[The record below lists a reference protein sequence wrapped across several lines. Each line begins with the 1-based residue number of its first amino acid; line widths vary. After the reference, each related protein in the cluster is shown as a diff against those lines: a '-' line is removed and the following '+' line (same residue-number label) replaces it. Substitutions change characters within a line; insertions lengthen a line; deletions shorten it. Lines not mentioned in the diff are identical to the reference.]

1 MSDHPLDAI
10 FDRFITS
17 PSIFKNHEVLRPS
30 HIPERLPHRDF
41 EIQFLGKA
49 LGSALRN
56 NRPSNIFLYG
66 KTGTGKTIVSKFVTK
81 YLRQRATS
89 IGKNIIVSL
98 LNCVE
103 VDTDYRVLARLCEVV
118 GETVP
123 FTGLPTDEVF
133 QRFKTKL
140 DSKKQLL
147 IVVFDELDK
156 LHHKSGDNVLY
167 QLTRINSDLKR
178 AQVSL
183 VCITND
189 LSFKET
195 LDPRVRSSLSE
206 EELVFKPYNATQLED
221 ILSDRAEEG
230 FNEEVLAPAV
240 ISLCAA
246 LAAQEHG
253 DARRALDLLRVAAEI
268 AERGSEEKVNEKH
281 VRKATKQIEKNTVE
295 EVLVSL
301 PVQSKVVLWSV
312 YILEKSSLKIITT
325 GDLYKIYLECCKI
338 TGLDPIT
345 PRRANSLLNELSMLG
360 VVNTKV
366 VSLGRYGR
374 TTKVSLSVSPRE
386 VRNILCEDYHI
397 KKVSD
402 FDAEYLIENS

>member
-10 FDRFITS
+10 FDRFISS

-30 HIPERLPHRDF
+30 HIPDKLPHRDY

-66 KTGTGKTIVSKFVTK
+66 KTGTGKTIVSKYVTK
-81 YLRQRATS
+81 YLQERANS

-103 VDTDYRVLARLCEVV
+103 IDTDYRVLARLCDLI
-118 GETVP
+118 GEPVP

-133 QRFKTKL
+133 QRFKAKL

-156 LHHKSGDNVLY
+156 LHQKSGDNVLY
-167 QLTRINSDLKR
+167 QLTRINTDLKK

-206 EELVFKPYNATQLED
+206 EELVFKPYNSLQLED
-221 ILSDRAEEG
+221 ILTERAKEG
-230 FNEEVLAPAV
+230 FHEGVLTEGV

-268 AERGSEEKVNEKH
+268 AERENESKVLQSH
-281 VRKATKQIEKNTVE
+281 VRKASKQIEKDTIQE
-295 EVLVSL
+295 ALISL
-301 PVQSKVVLWSV
+301 PVQTKLVLWAV
-312 YILEKSSLKIITT
+312 YVLEKSTLKVITT
-325 GDLYKIYLECCKI
+325 GDIYKVYLELCKT

-366 VSLGRYGR
+366 VSMGRYGR
-374 TTKVSLSVSPRE
+374 TTKVSLSVSPRQT
-386 VRNILCEDYHI
+386 RNILCEDFYI

-402 FDAEYLIENS
+402 FDAQTLLGKD

>member
-1 MSDHPLDAI
+1 MTDHPLDAI

-30 HIPERLPHRDF
+30 HIPERLPHRDI
-41 EIQFLGKA
+41 EIQLLGKA
-49 LGSALRN
+49 LGNALRN
-56 NRPSNIFLYG
+56 DRPSNIFLYG

-81 YLRQRATS
+81 YLQERAST
-89 IGKNIIVSL
+89 IGKDIVVSI

-103 VDTDYRVLARLCEVV
+103 VDTDYRVLARLCERI

-123 FTGLPTDEVF
+123 FTGLPTDEVYK
-133 QRFKTKL
+133 RFKNRL

-156 LHHKSGDNVLY
+156 LHNKSGDNVLY
-167 QLTRINSDLKR
+167 QLTRINSDLKK

-206 EELVFKPYNATQLED
+206 EELVFKPYNANQLED
-221 ILSDRAEEG
+221 ILSDRAREG
-230 FNEEVLAPAV
+230 FNDEVLESGV

-253 DARRALDLLRVAAEI
+253 DARRALDLLRVAAELS
-268 AERGSEEKVNEKH
+268 ERNNETKVNVMH

-301 PVQSKVVLWSV
+301 PVQTKVVLWAV
-312 YILEKSSLKIITT
+312 YVLEKSNLKVITT
-325 GDLYKIYLECCKI
+325 GDLYKVYLELCKI

-345 PRRANSLLNELSMLG
+345 PRRTNSLLNELSMLG
-360 VVNTKV
+360 IVNTKV
-366 VSLGRYGR
+366 VSMGRHGR
-374 TTKVSLSVSPRE
+374 TTKVSLSVSSRE
-386 VRNILCEDYHI
+386 VRNILCNDFHI

-402 FDAEYLIENS
+402 FSADEILEN

>member
-1 MSDHPLDAI
+1 MTDHPLDAI

-30 HIPERLPHRDF
+30 HIPERLPHRDI
-41 EIQFLGKA
+41 EIQLLGKA
-49 LGSALRN
+49 LGNALRN
-56 NRPSNIFLYG
+56 DRPSNIFLYG

-81 YLRQRATS
+81 YLQERAST
-89 IGKNIIVSL
+89 IGKDIVVSI

-103 VDTDYRVLARLCEVV
+103 VDTDYRVLARLCERI

-123 FTGLPTDEVF
+123 FTGLPTDEVYK
-133 QRFKTKL
+133 RFKNRL

-156 LHHKSGDNVLY
+156 LHNKSGDNVLY
-167 QLTRINSDLKR
+167 QLTRINSDLKK

-206 EELVFKPYNATQLED
+206 EELVFKPYNANQLED
-221 ILSDRAEEG
+221 ILSDRAREG
-230 FNEEVLAPAV
+230 FNDEVLETGV

-253 DARRALDLLRVAAEI
+253 DARRALDLLRVAAELS
-268 AERGSEEKVNEKH
+268 ERNNETKVNVMH

-301 PVQSKVVLWSV
+301 PVQTKVVLWAV
-312 YILEKSSLKIITT
+312 YVLEKSNLKVITT
-325 GDLYKIYLECCKI
+325 GDLYKVYLELCKI

-345 PRRANSLLNELSMLG
+345 PRRTNSLLNELSMLG
-360 VVNTKV
+360 IVNTKV
-366 VSLGRYGR
+366 VSMGRHGR
-374 TTKVSLSVSPRE
+374 TTKVSLSVSSRE
-386 VRNILCEDYHI
+386 VRNILCNDFHI

-402 FDAEYLIENS
+402 FSADEILEN

>member
-10 FDRFITS
+10 FDRFISS

-30 HIPERLPHRDF
+30 HIPERLPHRDI
-41 EIQFLGKA
+41 EIQFLGKM
-49 LGSALRN
+49 LGNALRN

-81 YLRQRATS
+81 YLRTRAAS
-89 IGKNIIVSL
+89 IGQSIVVSL

-118 GETVP
+118 GESVP

-133 QRFKTKL
+133 KRFKTKL

-167 QLTRINSDLKR
+167 QLTRINTDLKR

-221 ILSDRAEEG
+221 ILSDRAIEG
-230 FNEEVLAPAV
+230 FHDEVLNPAV

-268 AERGSEEKVNEKH
+268 AERGSEDRVNEKH

-301 PVQSKVVLWSV
+301 PVQSKVVLWSA

-345 PRRANSLLNELSMLG
+345 PRRANSLLNELAMLG

-386 VRNILCEDYHI
+386 VRNILCDDYHI

-402 FDAEYLIENS
+402 FNADHILEQN

>member
-10 FDRFITS
+10 FDRFISS

-49 LGSALRN
+49 LGNALRN
-56 NRPSNIFLYG
+56 DRPSNIFLYG

-81 YLRQRATS
+81 YLRQRAAA
-89 IGKNIIVSL
+89 IGKSIIVSI

-133 QRFKTKL
+133 KRFKNKL

-156 LHHKSGDNVLY
+156 LHNKSGDNVLY
-167 QLTRINSDLKR
+167 QLTRINSDLKK

-221 ILSDRAEEG
+221 ILSDRAKEG
-230 FNEEVLAPAV
+230 FNEGVLETPV

-268 AERGSEEKVNEKH
+268 AERGSEEIVNEVH

-301 PVQSKVVLWSV
+301 PVQTKVVLWGV
-312 YILEKSSLKIITT
+312 YTLEKSNLKIITT
-325 GDLYKIYLECCKI
+325 GDLYKVYLELCKI

-366 VSLGRYGR
+366 VSMGRYGR

-386 VRNILCEDYHI
+386 VRNILCEDFHI

-402 FDAEYLIENS
+402 FDASFLIEST

>member
-10 FDRFITS
+10 FDRFISS

-30 HIPERLPHRDF
+30 HIPDKLPHRDY

-66 KTGTGKTIVSKFVTK
+66 KTGTGKTIVSKYVTK
-81 YLRQRATS
+81 YLQERANS

-103 VDTDYRVLARLCEVV
+103 IDTDYRVLARLCDLI
-118 GETVP
+118 GEPVP

-133 QRFKTKL
+133 QRFKAKL

-156 LHHKSGDNVLY
+156 LHQKSGDNVLY
-167 QLTRINSDLKR
+167 QLTRINTDLKK

-206 EELVFKPYNATQLED
+206 EELVFKPYNSLQLED
-221 ILSDRAEEG
+221 ILTERAKEG
-230 FNEEVLAPAV
+230 FHEGVLTEGV

-268 AERGSEEKVNEKH
+268 AERENESKVLQSH
-281 VRKATKQIEKNTVE
+281 VRKASKQIEKDTIQE
-295 EVLVSL
+295 ALISL
-301 PVQSKVVLWSV
+301 PVQTKLVLWAV
-312 YILEKSSLKIITT
+312 YVLEKSTLKVITT
-325 GDLYKIYLECCKI
+325 GDIYKVYLELCKI

-366 VSLGRYGR
+366 VSMGRYGR
-374 TTKVSLSVSPRE
+374 TTKVSLSVSPRQT
-386 VRNILCEDYHI
+386 RNILCEDFYI

-402 FDAEYLIENS
+402 FDAQTLLGKD

>member
-1 MSDHPLDAI
+1 MTDHPLDAI

-30 HIPERLPHRDF
+30 HIPERLPHRDL
-41 EIQFLGKA
+41 EIQALGKA
-49 LGSALRN
+49 LGNALRN
-56 NRPSNIFLYG
+56 DRPSNIFLYG

-81 YLRQRATS
+81 YLKDRAS
-89 IGKNIIVSL
+89 KIGKNIIVSM

-103 VDTDYRVLARLCEVV
+103 VDTDYRVLARLCEKV

-123 FTGLPTDEVF
+123 FTGLPTDEVYK
-133 QRFKTKL
+133 RFKNKL
-140 DSKKQLL
+140 DAKKQLL

-156 LHHKSGDNVLY
+156 LHNKSGDNVLY
-167 QLTRINSDLKR
+167 QLTRINTDLKK

-206 EELVFKPYNATQLED
+206 EELVFKPYNANQLED
-221 ILSDRAEEG
+221 ILTDRAREG
-230 FNEEVLAPAV
+230 FNDEVLDNGV

-253 DARRALDLLRVAAEI
+253 DARRALDLLRVAAELS
-268 AERGSEEKVNEKH
+268 ERSNETQVNVMH

-301 PVQSKVVLWSV
+301 PVQTKVVLWAV
-312 YILEKSSLKIITT
+312 YVLEKSNLKVITT
-325 GDLYKIYLECCKI
+325 GDLYKVYLELCKI

-345 PRRANSLLNELSMLG
+345 PRRTNSLLNELSMLG
-360 VVNTKV
+360 IVNTKV
-366 VSLGRYGR
+366 VSMGRHGR
-374 TTKVSLSVSPRE
+374 TTKVSLSASQRE
-386 VRNILCEDYHI
+386 VRNILCVDYHI

-402 FDAEYLIENS
+402 FSADEILESS

>member
-10 FDRFITS
+10 FDRFLES

-30 HIPERLPHRDF
+30 HIPDTLPHRDK

-56 NRPSNIFLYG
+56 NRPSNMFLYG
-66 KTGTGKTIVSKFVTK
+66 KTGTGKTIVSKYVTK
-81 YLRQRATS
+81 YLRQRAAS
-89 IGKNIIVSL
+89 IGKNITVSL

-118 GETVP
+118 GESVP

-133 QRFKTKL
+133 SRFKKKL

-156 LHHKSGDNVLY
+156 LHQKSGDNVLY
-167 QLTRINSDLKR
+167 QLTRINTDLKK

-206 EELVFKPYNATQLED
+206 EELVFKPYNSLQLED
-221 ILSDRAEEG
+221 ILSERSKEG
-230 FNEEVLAPAV
+230 FNESVLDNGV

-268 AERGSEEKVNEKH
+268 AERNNENKVAQDH
-281 VRKATKQIEKNTVE
+281 VRKASKQIEKNTIE
-295 EVLVSL
+295 EVLISL
-301 PVQSKVVLWSV
+301 PVQTKLVLWSV
-312 YILEKSSLKIITT
+312 YVLEKSKLKIITT
-325 GDLYKIYLECCKI
+325 GDLYKVYLELCKI

-360 VVNTKV
+360 IVNTKV
-366 VSLGRYGR
+366 VSMGRYGR

-386 VRNILCEDYHI
+386 VRNILLEDFHI
-397 KKVSD
+397 KRVSD
-402 FDAEYLIENS
+402 FDASYILGKD

>member
-1 MSDHPLDAI
+1 MTDHPLDAI

-30 HIPERLPHRDF
+30 HIPERLPHRQL
-41 EIQFLGKA
+41 EIQALGKA
-49 LGSALRN
+49 LGNALRN
-56 NRPSNIFLYG
+56 DRPSNIFLYG

-81 YLRQRATS
+81 YLKDRAS
-89 IGKNIIVSL
+89 KIDKEIVVSL

-103 VDTDYRVLARLCEVV
+103 VDTDYRVLARLCEMV
-118 GETVP
+118 GESVP

-133 QRFKTKL
+133 TRFKNKL

-156 LHHKSGDNVLY
+156 LHNKSGDNVLY
-167 QLTRINSDLKR
+167 QLTRINSDLKK

-206 EELVFKPYNATQLED
+206 EELVFKPYNAQQLED
-221 ILSDRAEEG
+221 ILTDRAKEG
-230 FNEEVLAPAV
+230 FNDEVLGSGV
-240 ISLCAA
+240 IGLCAA
-246 LAAQEHG
+246 FAAQEHG
-253 DARRALDLLRVAAEI
+253 DARRALDLLRVAAELS
-268 AERGSEEKVNEKH
+268 ERSNETQVNMNH
-281 VRKATKQIEKNTVE
+281 VRNATKQIERNTVE

-301 PVQSKVVLWSV
+301 PVQSKVVLWAV
-312 YILEKSSLKIITT
+312 YVLGKTNLKVITT
-325 GDLYKIYLECCKI
+325 GDLYKVYLELCKM

-345 PRRANSLLNELSMLG
+345 PRRTNSLLNELSMLG
-360 VVNTKV
+360 IVNTKV
-366 VSLGRYGR
+366 ISMGRHGR
-374 TTKVSLSVSPRE
+374 TTKVSLSSNQKQ
-386 VRNILCEDYHI
+386 VRDILCNDYHI
-397 KKVSD
+397 KKISD
-402 FDAEYLIENS
+402 FSAKEILESS

>member
-10 FDRFITS
+10 FDRFLES

-30 HIPERLPHRDF
+30 HIPDNLPHRDA

-49 LGSALRN
+49 MGNALRN

-66 KTGTGKTIVSKFVTK
+66 KTGTGKTIVSKYVTK
-81 YLRQRATS
+81 YLRQRAAS

-103 VDTDYRVLARLCEVV
+103 VDTDYRVLARLCEAV
-118 GETVP
+118 GESVP

-133 QRFKTKL
+133 NRFKTTL
-140 DSKKQLL
+140 DAKKQLL

-156 LHHKSGDNVLY
+156 LHQKSGDNVLY
-167 QLTRINSDLKR
+167 QLTRINTDLKK

-206 EELVFKPYNATQLED
+206 EELVFKPYNSPQLED
-221 ILSDRAEEG
+221 ILGERAKEG
-230 FNEEVLAPAV
+230 FHDKVLENGV
-240 ISLCAA
+240 ISLCSA

-268 AERGSEEKVNEKH
+268 AERNNEMKVTLKH
-281 VRKATKQIEKNTVE
+281 VRKAAKQIEKNTIE

-301 PVQSKVVLWSV
+301 PVQTKIVLWSV
-312 YILEKSSLKIITT
+312 YILEKSKLKIITT
-325 GDLYKIYLECCKI
+325 GDLYKVYQELCHA
-338 TGLDPIT
+338 TSLDPIT
-345 PRRANSLLNELSMLG
+345 PRRANTLLNELAMLG
-360 VVNTKV
+360 IVNTKV
-366 VSLGRYGR
+366 VSMGRYGR

-397 KKVSD
+397 KRVSD
-402 FDAEYLIENS
+402 FDATPLLINE

>member
-30 HIPERLPHRDF
+30 HIPERLPHRDS

-402 FDAEYLIENS
+402 FDAEYIIENS

>member
-1 MSDHPLDAI
+1 MTDHPLDAI
-10 FDRFITS
+10 FDRFLSS

-30 HIPERLPHRDF
+30 HIPDNLPHRDF

-49 LGSALRN
+49 LGNALRD

-66 KTGTGKTIVSKFVTK
+66 KTGTGKTIVSKYVTK
-81 YLRQRATS
+81 YLRQKAAA
-89 IGKNIIVSL
+89 IGKNIILSI

-103 VDTDYRVLARLCEVV
+103 VDTDYRVLARLCDVV
-118 GETVP
+118 GESVP

-133 QRFKTKL
+133 TRFKAKL

-167 QLTRINSDLKR
+167 QLTRINTDLKR

-206 EELVFKPYNATQLED
+206 EELVFTPCNSLQLED
-221 ILSDRAEEG
+221 ILTERSVEG
-230 FNEEVLAPAV
+230 FNEGVLAEGV

-268 AERGSEEKVNEKH
+268 AERENESKVLQNH
-281 VRKATKQIEKNTVE
+281 VRKASKQIEKNTIQE
-295 EVLVSL
+295 ALISL
-301 PVQSKVVLWSV
+301 PVQTKLVLWGV
-312 YILEKSSLKIITT
+312 YILEKSALKIITT
-325 GDLYKIYLECCKI
+325 GDLYKVYLELCKT

-366 VSLGRYGR
+366 VSMGRYGR

-386 VRNILCEDYHI
+386 VRNILCEDFHI

-402 FDAEYLIENS
+402 FDADLVLERD

>member
-10 FDRFITS
+10 FDRFISS

-30 HIPERLPHRDF
+30 HIPERLPHRDY

-49 LGSALRN
+49 LGNALRN
-56 NRPSNIFLYG
+56 DRPSNIFLYG

-81 YLRQRATS
+81 YLRQRAAS
-89 IGKNIIVSL
+89 IGKDIIVSI

-103 VDTDYRVLARLCEVV
+103 VDTDYRVLARLCEIV

-133 QRFKTKL
+133 KRFKNKL

-156 LHHKSGDNVLY
+156 LHNKSGDNVLY
-167 QLTRINSDLKR
+167 QLTRINTDLKR

-221 ILSDRAEEG
+221 ILSDRAQEG
-230 FNEEVLAPAV
+230 FNDNVLTNGV

-253 DARRALDLLRVAAEI
+253 DARRALDLLRVAAEL
-268 AERGSEEKVNEKH
+268 AERGSEEVVDETH
-281 VRKATKQIEKNTVE
+281 VRKATKQIEKNTVQ

-301 PVQSKVVLWSV
+301 PVQTKVVLWSV
-312 YILEKSSLKIITT
+312 YTLEKSNLKIVTT
-325 GDLYKIYLECCKI
+325 GDLYKVYLELCKI
-338 TGLDPIT
+338 TSLDPIT

-366 VSLGRYGR
+366 VSMGRYGR

-386 VRNILCEDYHI
+386 VRNILCEDFHI

-402 FDAEYLIENS
+402 FDAAYLIESN